1 MLACNAALI
10 IFCFKAL
17 RVVDIFST
25 DRSPCVDNIHRA
37 LFISLALI
45 VAL

>member
-10 IFCFKAL
+10 ICCFKAL

-37 LFISLALI
+37 LFISLVLF